1 MITMQKTSK
10 ALLLIDF
17 EKEWTNR
24 ESDYFVGDITNTI
37 DKTNKLIDFCRSKGY
52 KIIFT
57 RHVDIGSEDAFA
69 EESEGTKLIN
79 RLHKKDSD
87 VLITKNKVSSF
98 YKTGLEKEL
107 HGTKEIAVCG
117 ILTNMCVRHAAEDAY
132 DRDFNITIVKDCC
145 VALDEDTQE
154 FTFKDLKATRP
165 EIEILDLKEF
175 LKKEE
180 K

>member
-1 MITMQKTSK
+1 MQKISK

-17 EKEWTNR
+17 EKEWTKR
-24 ESDYFVGDITNTI
+24 ESDYFVGDIANTI
-37 DKTNKLIDFCRSKGY
+37 DRANKLIDFCRSKGY

-69 EESEGTKLIN
+69 EESEGVELIN
-79 RLHKKDSD
+79 RLHKKESD
-87 VLITKNKVSSF
+87 ILITKNKVSSF

-107 HGTKEIAVCG
+107 HGIKEIAVCG
-117 ILTNMCVRHAAEDAY
+117 ILTNMCVRHTAEDAY
-132 DRDFNITIVKDCC
+132 DREFDITIIKDCC
-145 VALDEDTQE
+145 VALDEEMQE

-165 EIEILDLKEF
+165 EIEFLDVKEF
-175 LKKEE
+175 VKKEE